1 MDDILDRL
9 LDTLADKVAERMQT
23 QLKDLYTAKELA
35 ERYGVSPATIRNRM
49 AAGEFGELVSIGTRT
64 RLVTR
69 AGVQAYEA
77 ANTGRCRTKIPGSE
91 KHRQVTRR
99 DPGPI

>member
-1 MDDILDRL
+1 MDEMLDRF
-9 LDTLADKVAERMQT
+9 LDVLADKVAERMQT

-35 ERYGVSPATIRNRM
+35 ERYSMSGATIRRKM
-49 AAGEFGELVSIGTRT
+49 AAGEFGELVSMGTRT

-77 ANTGRCRTKIPGSE
+77 ANTGVKPARNPAPKRSIA
-91 KHRQVTRR
+91 HRN
-99 DPGPI
+99 PGPI